1 MEASEA
7 LTGGVNSAYLPPA
20 ESGEEE
26 EEEDQSSLLTEHTPA
41 RNLYAAAGHKPQDH
55 YNLVYIIFFILGVGS
70 LLPWNFF
77 ITAKHY
83 WLYKLTNSSSPSHS
97 SDLSNYFE
105 SYLSIASTVP
115 SVLCLLLNFILVNK
129 VSSAVRVLS
138 SLAVILVIFV
148 ITTALVKVDT
158 STVMQEFF
166 VATLVCVAVVSGAS
180 NIFTGSLFGVSGR
193 FPMRISQALISG
205 QAMGGTLCAVASVVD
220 LAAAADVTVSA
231 LAFFLLADV
240 FVVLCIVVYLLLP
253 RLAYCRPGDLRRQ
266 DDLAARCLVGKTGQ
280 RVDNSFFMQ
289 REERASE
296 REKGVYTS

>member
-1 MEASEA
+1 MEALEA
-7 LTGGVNSAYLPPA
+7 LTGSVDSAYLPPA

-26 EEEDQSSLLTEHTPA
+26 EEEDQSPLLTEHTPA
-41 RNLYAAAGHKPQDH
+41 RSLYAAARHKPQDH

-97 SDLSNYFE
+97 SDLSLHE
-105 SYLSIASTVP
+105 R
-115 SVLCLLLNFILVNK
+115 LLMFNLQTHR

-138 SLAVILVIFV
+138 SLAVMLVIFV

-158 STVMQEFF
+158 SAVMQEFF
-166 VATLVCVAVVSGAS
+166 MATLLCVAVVSGAS

-220 LAAAADVTVSA
+220 LAAAADVTDSALAFFLLADVFVVLCIVVYLLLPRLAYWQAMGGTLCAVASVVDLAAAADVTDSA

-253 RLAYCRPGDLRRQ
+253 RLAYCR
-266 DDLAARCLVGKTGQ
+266 
-280 RVDNSFFMQ
+280 
-289 REERASE
+289 
-296 REKGVYTS
+296 